1 MNYII
6 SGYIGSGKDT
16 AAEYM
21 NGYIRLS
28 FARPLK
34 DICKLIRIGDLESA
48 KNNLIYLF
56 NNSPPADI
64 DKKLIEFSKIPY
76 DGIKDR
82 QLLQDLGTNWARAHY
97 PDIWANAVR
106 KQIKP
111 DRNYCIVDA
120 RFCNEF
126 NAFPDFT
133 SLFINCPDEIRK
145 ERLILR
151 DGHYS
156 KEAEKQGIKLTVTAI
171 LVKIVSMALKRFPQ
185 FNASVD
191 MQNKQ
196 VIYKKYFNIGIAVDT
211 EFGLMVPV
219 LRNADRMN
227 VIEIAREMKIL
238 AEKAR
243 TKKAGIADLSGG
255 CFTITNLGGIGGTA
269 FTPIVNAPEVAILG
283 VSRGQMEP
291 VYIDGKFEPRLM
303 LPFSLSYDHRII
315 DGADGIRFLRWIIDA
330 IENPMKL
337 IVEG

>member
-56 NNSPPADI
+56 NNSPPVDI
-64 DKKLIEFSKIPY
+64 DEKLIEFTKIPY
-76 DGIKDR
+76 DNGKDR
-82 QLLQDLGTNWARAHY
+82 KLLQDLGTNWARSHY

-111 DRNYCIVDA
+111 DRNYVITDC
-120 RFCNEF
+120 RFQSEF
-126 NAFPDFT
+126 HAFPDFT

-156 KEAEKQGIKLTVTAI
+156 KKAENHPAEREIKLIRPLCNWQIDNSMGLEELKVQIRTV
-171 LVKIVSMALKRFPQ
+171 MEYYR
-185 FNASVD
+185 
-191 MQNKQ
+191 
-196 VIYKKYFNIGIAVDT
+196 
-211 EFGLMVPV
+211 
-219 LRNADRMN
+219 
-227 VIEIAREMKIL
+227 L
-238 AEKAR
+238 A
-243 TKKAGIADLSGG
+243 
-255 CFTITNLGGIGGTA
+255 
-269 FTPIVNAPEVAILG
+269 
-283 VSRGQMEP
+283 
-291 VYIDGKFEPRLM
+291 
-303 LPFSLSYDHRII
+303 
-315 DGADGIRFLRWIIDA
+315 
-330 IENPMKL
+330 
-337 IVEG
+337 